1 MERHSQRRITESPVL
16 TELDA
21 MRKFRVC
28 PVVVELLFALAE
40 LLHDV
45 EFVVVLFRQVVL
57 RPEGEGLAKH
67 LNLLKPAASLQHSY

>member
-1 MERHSQRRITESPVL
+1 M

-45 EFVVVLFRQVVL
+45 ELVMVLFRQVVAG
-57 RPEGEGLAKH
+57 PEGEGLAKH